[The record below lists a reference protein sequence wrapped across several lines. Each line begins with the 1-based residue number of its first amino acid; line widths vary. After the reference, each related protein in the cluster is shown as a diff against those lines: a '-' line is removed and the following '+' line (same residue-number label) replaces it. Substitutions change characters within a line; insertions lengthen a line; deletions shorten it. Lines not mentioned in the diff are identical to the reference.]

1 LGIPGF
7 KLLPDGGFHSDEP
20 VTRAG
25 YARVERGDLTL
36 LTADPS
42 LSTRYVGETSFPDVR
57 GDSYAYN
64 AIAVSVERGIMSAD
78 RTTGRFRPED
88 TVSGVE
94 LTSFWM
100 CTAINSLTNVTD
112 DLG

>member
-42 LSTRYVGETSFPDVR
+42 LSTRYVGETSFPDV
-57 GDSYAYN
+57 
-64 AIAVSVERGIMSAD
+64 
-78 RTTGRFRPED
+78 
-88 TVSGVE
+88 SGVE
-94 LTSFWM
+94 LTPFWM